1 MKRTSQLYS
10 SKFRISVVDLTKMD
24 LATEED
30 ITHQR
35 DLWAAF
41 SKATEWGEV
50 MALAEK
56 DKLIQELKR
65 QLAESQSI

>member
-1 MKRTSQLYS
+1 M
-10 SKFRISVVDLTKMD
+10 VDLTKRN

-30 ITHQR
+30 VAHHR

-41 SKATEWGEV
+41 FKATEWGEV